1 MKYVIKFF
9 NSCLYGKVSYI
20 AVMFNCNKND
30 LFNPPTPPQPL
41 KTSVPPLLSYW
52 LGATMKNNF
61 RYKKNLFSKQ
71 NLISKWHS
79 IYLSIVPVRK
89 VPLCNCPN
97 TYNEE
102 LSKQNIY
109 NGELTKQS
117 IYNGELTKQSI
128 HNGELTK
135 QSIYSE

>member
-1 MKYVIKFF
+1 MKYAIKFF

-30 LFNPPTPPQPL
+30 LFNPLNT
-41 KTSVPPLLSYW
+41 
-52 LGATMKNNF
+52 
-61 RYKKNLFSKQ
+61 KKNLFSKK

-97 TYNEE
+97 
-102 LSKQNIY
+102 I
-109 NGELTKQS
+109 
-117 IYNGELTKQSI
+117 
-128 HNGELTK
+128 
-135 QSIYSE
+135 